1 MLKYENKPRISKLK
15 IDILNESLVEPQQNN
30 LAQVNFI
37 LIKAAG
43 ILDQLPHYLALSLS
57 LSTQTCTHKELLL
70 QKHQQQQFKGFRKD
84 PCYHANDDHV
94 QRAWGKASKIGKT
107 YAGFWD
113 NKACTSFQT
122 NTC

>member
-15 IDILNESLVEPQQNN
+15 IDILNQSLVEPQQNN

-43 ILDQLPHYLALSLS
+43 ILDQYHTTLLSHSLS
-57 LSTQTCTHKELLL
+57 LEHKHTQTCTHKELLL
-70 QKHQQQQFKGFRKD
+70 QKHQQQQFKGSRKD
-84 PCYHANDDHV
+84 PCYHANDDRV

-113 NKACTSFQT
+113 NKA
-122 NTC
+122 